1 MCELFS
7 LKLSKTPHHISH
19 FRPDPITFTNNLVKK
34 KKKSGFNMCKQ
45 SKTKEGFSRKL
56 KKKKKRMKNEKE
68 KRRRF
73 EIGKGRNL
81 GLR

>member
-1 MCELFS
+1 
-7 LKLSKTPHHISH
+7 
-19 FRPDPITFTNNLVKK
+19 
-34 KKKSGFNMCKQ
+34 MCKQ
-45 SKTKEGFSRKL
+45 SKTKKGFGRKL
-56 KKKKKRMKNEKE
+56 KKKMKNEKE